1 MSCRKKKDRIISQ
14 NVLLYRRL
22 LIITNKCKSF
32 STIPENIWKKEKK
45 FNKTRQSQRTLISA
59 SSYFQ
64 NASTKVQFLED
75 ILKTRLYLHL
85 NLRFFQYFLVLSGS
99 AIRDAISAISFRF
112 TFGKSDF
119 Y

>member
-1 MSCRKKKDRIISQ
+1 M
-14 NVLLYRRL
+14 
-22 LIITNKCKSF
+22 
-32 STIPENIWKKEKK
+32 
-45 FNKTRQSQRTLISA
+45 ISA

-99 AIRDAISAISFRF
+99 AIRDAICIASWL
-112 TFGKSDF
+112 